1 MGDAINSRKEKVLQ
15 EYTKLPD
22 SESNSATVL
31 VDTHGVIVFELARL
45 PTEYDSDRRNTG
57 TSVV

>member
-31 VDTHGVIVFELARL
+31 VDTSSVIVFELAGL

>member
-31 VDTHGVIVFELARL
+31 VDTRSVIVFELAGL